1 MNYVEN
7 MRKSRSNK
15 KGCGRNRQKGGT
27 GSFAYSFGGPVAP
40 GAPYAA
46 EVVRSPACQQAT
58 PPGFLNSV
66 PQHGLPGMYGGRY
79 TNTFEVVGPAGI
91 AVMNPQSIPCEG
103 APSNP
108 LNQVGPSRITELAAS
123 TVLPGPG
130 VPYSTAMGPFTRVG
144 GGKRRKGSKRRRG
157 SKRSKKTRRQRGG
170 VGGPGSEFYIAP
182 RAGYTFLPSDL
193 AGGKGGMLADGQ
205 TPFALNVPYSSAD
218 RPNPACGITGGARHR
233 GSRTT
238 GSKNN
243 RGARS
248 RRNRRKNRKTRSK
261 KSKRT
266 CRR

>member
-144 GGKRRKGSKRRRG
+144 GRRRG
-157 SKRSKKTRRQRGG
+157 SKSKSKKTRRQRGG

-193 AGGKGGMLADGQ
+193 TGGKGGMLGDGQ
-205 TPFALNVPYSSAD
+205 TPFALNVPYSSED
-218 RPNPACGITGGARHR
+218 RPNPACGTTGGSRTTGSKNR

-243 RGARS
+243 R
-248 RRNRRKNRKTRSK
+248 RKNRRSK
-261 KSKRT
+261 KSKKSKRST
-266 CRR
+266 RR

>member
-58 PPGFLNSV
+58 PSGFLNSV
-66 PQHGLPGMYGGRY
+66 PRHGLPGMYGGRY

-91 AVMNPQSIPCEG
+91 ALMNPQSIPCEG

-108 LNQVGPSRITELAAS
+108 LNPVGPSRITELAAS

-130 VPYSTAMGPFTRVG
+130 VPYSTALGPFTRVG
-144 GGKRRKGSKRRRG
+144 GRRKG

-170 VGGPGSEFYIAP
+170 VGGVGSEFYIAP
-182 RAGYTFLPSDL
+182 RAGYSFLPSDL

-205 TPFALNVPYSSAD
+205 TPFALNVPYSSED
-218 RPNPACGITGGARHR
+218 RPNPACGTTGGAR
-233 GSRTT
+233 
-238 GSKNN
+238 
-243 RGARS
+243 
-248 RRNRRKNRKTRSK
+248 RNKKHRKTRKSK
-261 KSKRT
+261 KSKRSKRT
-266 CRR
+266 RKH

>member
-1 MNYVEN
+1 MNFVEN

-15 KGCGRNRQKGGT
+15 RGCRNRQKGGAA
-27 GSFAYSFGGPVAP
+27 SYAYSFGGPVAAS
-40 GAPYAA
+40 APYAA
-46 EVVRSPACQQAT
+46 EVIRAPACQQAT
-58 PPGFLNSV
+58 PGGFLNSV

-79 TNTFEVVGPAGI
+79 TNTFEVVGSAGI
-91 AVMNPQSIPCEG
+91 PVMNPQSIGCEG
-103 APSNP
+103 ARSNP
-108 LNQVGPSRITELAAS
+108 LNQVGPSRITELAPS

-144 GGKRRKGSKRRRG
+144 GGKRRKGSRSKGGRRRG
-157 SKRSKKTRRQRGG
+157 SKSKKTRKQRGG

-205 TPFALNVPYSSAD
+205 TPFALNVPYSSED
-218 RPNPACGITGGARHR
+218 RPNPACGTTG

-243 RGARS
+243 R
-248 RRNRRKNRKTRSK
+248 RKNRRSR
-261 KSKRT
+261 KSKRST
-266 CRR
+266 RR

>member
-58 PPGFLNSV
+58 PSGFLNSV
-66 PQHGLPGMYGGRY
+66 PRHGLPGMYGGRY

-108 LNQVGPSRITELAAS
+108 LNPVGPSRITELAAS

-130 VPYSTAMGPFTRVG
+130 VPYSTALGPFTRVG
-144 GGKRRKGSKRRRG
+144 GSKSRTKG

-170 VGGPGSEFYIAP
+170 VGGVGSEFYIAP
-182 RAGYTFLPSDL
+182 RAGYSFLPSDL

-205 TPFALNVPYSSAD
+205 TPFALNVPYSSED
-218 RPNPACGITGGARHR
+218 RPNPACGKTGGSRTMGSRSNR
-233 GSRTT
+233 GSRTR
-238 GSKNN
+238 GS
-243 RGARS
+243 RS
-248 RRNRRKNRKTRSK
+248 RRTRRNRKTRKSK

-266 CRR
+266 RKH

>member
-1 MNYVEN
+1 MEK

-15 KGCGRNRQKGGT
+15 RGCRRNRQKGGT

-46 EVVRSPACQQAT
+46 EVIRSPACQQAT

-66 PQHGLPGMYGGRY
+66 PRNGLPGMYGGRY
-79 TNTFEVVGPAGI
+79 TNTFEVVGSAGI
-91 AVMNPQSIPCEG
+91 PLMNPQSIPCDG
-103 APSNP
+103 AKANP

-144 GGKRRKGSKRRRG
+144 GGKKRKGS
-157 SKRSKKTRRQRGG
+157 RSKKTRRQRGG

-205 TPFALNVPYSSAD
+205 VPFALNVPYSSAD
-218 RPNPACGITGGARHR
+218 RPNPACGTTGG
-233 GSRTT
+233 SRY
-238 GSKNN
+238 
-243 RGARS
+243 S
-248 RRNRRKNRKTRSK
+248 RKSRKSK
-261 KSKRT
+261 KSKKSKKS
-266 CRR
+266 RRR